1 MINYN
6 NKVVGQKIDFGSFDV
21 TKDLVESYCS
31 SVNENNPL
39 YLDESVAK
47 QSVYGK
53 LIAPPLIFVSVQF
66 DVELPDPEVNF
77 GNARFLAGQKVESF
91 HPIYIGDTIQAVGS
105 ITDVYEKTG
114 RTGTMVFVVNQT
126 EYFNQDNILVATRQA
141 SMVHREVES
150 E

>member
-1 MINYN
+1 MIDY
-6 NKVVGQKIDFGSFDV
+6 KKEVVGQKIEFGSFDV
-21 TKDLVESYCS
+21 SKDLVKSYCS
-31 SVNENNPL
+31 SVNEDNPL

-47 QSVYGK
+47 QSIYGK

-66 DVELPDPEVNF
+66 EVELPDPEVDF

-91 HPIYIGDTIQAVGS
+91 YPIFVGDTIKAVGT

-126 EYFNQDNILVATRQA
+126 EYFNQDNVLVATRQA

>member
-1 MINYN
+1 MIDY
-6 NKVVGQKIDFGSFDV
+6 KKEVVGQKIEFGSFDV
-21 TKDLVESYCS
+21 SKDLVKSYCS
-31 SVNENNPL
+31 SVNEDNPL

-47 QSVYGK
+47 QSIYGK

-66 DVELPDPEVNF
+66 EVELPDPEVDF

-91 HPIYIGDTIQAVGS
+91 HPIFVGDTIKAVGT

-126 EYFNQDNILVATRQA
+126 EYFNQDNVLVATRQA